1 MRIALPLTLCASYTI
16 CRTLSTTTKTG
27 AAVRA
32 PERPRRRAGPPTT
45 VPGCAVGVSGDSRG
59 SVAPLTSAAGSS
71 GMRQVSAAMMHLF
84 SRFASPRERPPIA
97 QLVYQFPPSVY
108 LCLKVNGIGVV
119 GVGVHPHLHPSIL
132 PFLRAQRAA
141 LHPHPYGALAH
152 TE

>member
-1 MRIALPLTLCASYTI
+1 MRIALPLTLCIVHYPPH
-16 CRTLSTTTKTG
+16 TLLHQDRG
-27 AAVRA
+27 GC
-32 PERPRRRAGPPTT
+32 AGFLGVLDGGLGPNETT
-45 VPGCAVGVSGDSRG
+45 VPGCAVGVSGNFRG

-71 GMRQVSAAMMHLF
+71 GIRQISAAMMHLF
-84 SRFASPRERPPIA
+84 SQLASTRERPPIA

-108 LCLKVNGIGVV
+108 LCLRVNGIEVV

-132 PFLRAQRAA
+132 PSLRAQRAA